1 MAIEIRQMLIKSIVL
16 QEGRSGRM
24 GRSSEQDSPLD
35 GEVLKQEILAD
46 CRALLAEMF
55 REQKER

>member
-16 QEGRSGRM
+16 QEGRSGNMSRF
-24 GRSSEQDSPLD
+24 SEQDSSLN
-35 GEVLKQEILAD
+35 EETLKQEILAD
-46 CRALLAEMF
+46 CRALLTEMF